1 MSGLPILPGV
11 SPKDLLLIS
20 VLVLVGGVIVL
31 NPIAGLFFL
40 VLGGILTS
48 VAAFFSSEGT
58 RVLAFLLLAV
68 AIFFSVMRFPEA
80 RRHFESVRERA
91 RKQSTNVPE
100 IAGVRLAI
108 CYLRST
114 HRILKVP
121 DTFGEVT
128 G

>member
-58 RVLAFLLLAV
+58 RILAFLLLAV
-68 AIFFSVMRFPEA
+68 AIFFSEMRFPEA

-91 RKQSTNVPE
+91 QKQSTKVPE
-100 IAGVRLAI
+100 FAGVRLDI
-108 CYLRST
+108 CFLRSK
-114 HRILKVP
+114 HRILNVQ
-121 DTFGEVT
+121 DTF
-128 G
+128 